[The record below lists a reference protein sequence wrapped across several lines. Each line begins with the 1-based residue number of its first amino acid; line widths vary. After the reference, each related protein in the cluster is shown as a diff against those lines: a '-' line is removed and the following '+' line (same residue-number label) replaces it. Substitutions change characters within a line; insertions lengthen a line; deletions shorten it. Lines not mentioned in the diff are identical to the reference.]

1 MNTTIKVVLFV
12 LAVLSLLIA
21 GCKTTEITAPV
32 SADAS
37 SGGELADS
45 DVTSELNELDSLE
58 ELESELNDLDWDMAE
73 DAVRE

>member
-12 LAVLSLLIA
+12 LAVLSLLIV

-37 SGGELADS
+37 STGELAES
-45 DVTSELNELDSLE
+45 EVTSELNELDSLE
-58 ELESELNDLDWDMAE
+58 ELESELNDLDWEEAE
-73 DAVRE
+73 DAVR